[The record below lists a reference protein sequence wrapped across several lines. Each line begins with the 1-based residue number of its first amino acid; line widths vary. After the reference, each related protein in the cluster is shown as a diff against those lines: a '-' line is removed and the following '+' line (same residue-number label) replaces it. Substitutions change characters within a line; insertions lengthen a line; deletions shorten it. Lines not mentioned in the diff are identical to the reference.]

1 MYVYVCLCEFV
12 CTLCVQCLWR
22 PDKGIGAVGTEVTGG
37 FDQYHMDT
45 GNLIEPWSVR
55 AASTFN
61 HWTVSSA
68 PILLIS
74 ISRFS
79 DIKPF
84 KK

>member
-61 HWTVSSA
+61 H
-68 PILLIS
+68 
-74 ISRFS
+74 
-79 DIKPF
+79 
-84 KK
+84 